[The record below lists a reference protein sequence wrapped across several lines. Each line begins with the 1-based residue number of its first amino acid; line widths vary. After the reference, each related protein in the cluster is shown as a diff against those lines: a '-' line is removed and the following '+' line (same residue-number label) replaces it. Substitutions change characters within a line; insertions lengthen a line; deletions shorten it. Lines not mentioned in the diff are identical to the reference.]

1 MLRVIHI
8 LKFEQGALVCELNNG
23 HKKRIQIQPLVNK
36 HAHFKGIDQLNNA
49 DFFQKA
55 KIGEL
60 GEIYWKDAV
69 CTSSNEK
76 WNYDISPEYIEAFG
90 EAV

>member
-1 MLRVIHI
+1 MLRVINI
-8 LKFEQGALVCELNNG
+8 LKFEQGSLVCELNNG
-23 HKKRIQIQPLVNK
+23 HKKRIQVQPLVDK
-36 HAHFKGIDQLNNA
+36 HAHFKGIDQLKNA
-49 DFFQKA
+49 AFFQKA

-60 GEIYWKDAV
+60 GEIYWEDTV
-69 CTSSNEK
+69 FTSSDEK

>member
-1 MLRVIHI
+1 MLRVIDI
-8 LKFEQGALVCELNNG
+8 LKFEQGSLVCELNNG
-23 HKKRIQIQPLVNK
+23 NKKRIQIQPLVHK
-36 HAHFKGIDQLNNA
+36 HAHFKGIEQLNNN
-49 DFFQKA
+49 DFIRKA

-60 GEIYWKDAV
+60 GEIYWEDAV
-69 CTSSNEK
+69 STSSNEK